1 MKTEFKSSFA
11 RDLRKIRD
19 ASLQKQLKEMLELIE
34 RVQSL
39 QEIGDIKKLKGGD
52 RYYRIRVGDYRM
64 GLILDNDTVVFV
76 RFLHRKDL
84 YKYFP

>member
-1 MKTEFKSSFA
+1 
-11 RDLRKIRD
+11 
-19 ASLQKQLKEMLELIE
+19 MLELIE